1 MLGRLIVVV
10 AQVFLKS
17 DAEKKPSDKAK
28 IMDAATSQCQYKM
41 LISAVMRPTH
51 RCRTKQTQGIPK
63 SRLMGRINFTGFECQ
78 ISALFVS

>member
-1 MLGRLIVVV
+1 MLGRLFVVV
-10 AQVFLKS
+10 AQAFLKS
-17 DAEKKPSDKAK
+17 NAEKKPSDKAK

-51 RCRTKQTQGIPK
+51 RRTKQTQGIPK